1 MIAPSRAARGAQ
13 GGRGASQIDDIEDL
27 VATGALAVA
36 AVAVGVALVA
46 HVGAQ
51 VAAITF
57 GGGAFSADLSESVEA
72 LLALPSDAS
81 DPAAAWPRSV
91 ATQLPGP
98 VPYWGCTIAVL
109 AALATLAG
117 FAFRWWSGRHGRKGA
132 FDAGEGGLARPRDT
146 RLLAVRRPAAG
157 RLTLGLH
164 GRQLLAAEARSSLA
178 VVGPTGCGKTIGFAI
193 PALLEW
199 DGPIIATSVKT
210 DLLDATLTHRSS
222 VGTVWIYDPT
232 SCSGCTASRWSPLSA
247 CSDWVGAMRVAT
259 WLCEAAQPKSD
270 TVADGDYWYSQ
281 ARKGLAPYLYA
292 AAKSGRTMSDV
303 ARWVDLQEEDE
314 VQDALVDASGLDA
327 QVAALRRGKRDEQ
340 IAETLSD
347 EVDNQIMADARDR
360 YRGGDGGRADAWIDQ
375 DLGAWPLRI
384 QLQITQEMDAELT
397 RRVDA
402 QLRAEAREIRMT
414 DGPPDRVL
422 VSAQALWGKESR
434 LKGSV
439 FATMENVLAG
449 YADPGVGESSAS
461 NEIDIAEW
469 LNGNNTIFVVA
480 TAHEQAR
487 LRPVL
492 SVLIQQA
499 IRSAY
504 DRANQSGGS
513 LEHPCLVLLDEAGNI
528 APLRDL
534 PGYASTAR
542 SHGITFVSIWQDL
555 AQIKSIYG
563 ERAQTVLNNH
573 RAKLFGAG
581 IADDPTLEYVSRL
594 IGDERRTEVN
604 RSGDLHGPRRSV
616 SEHTSWRRFAPVD
629 AVRRLRTG
637 EGILVYGSLP
647 PVWLRLRSAAPKT
660 DPGTRRSRST
670 LP

>member
-1 MIAPSRAARGAQ
+1 MRTTRSTPTRTPGQ
-13 GGRGASQIDDIEDL
+13 LDEIEDL
-27 VATGALAVA
+27 LATIVLGAAGICAGVSLVFLAGAELA
-36 AVAVGVALVA
+36 AVV
-46 HVGAQ
+46 
-51 VAAITF
+51 F
-57 GGGAFSADLSESVEA
+57 GGGTFEAGLADSIKA
-72 LLALPSDAS
+72 TFALPGTVR
-81 DPAAAWPRSV
+81 DPQKAWPAR
-91 ATQLPGP
+91 AQRNIPGT
-98 VPYWGCTIAVL
+98 VPYWVATILVFTAVASL
-109 AALATLAG
+109 VWIGA
-117 FAFRWWSGRHGRKGA
+117 RWWTGHRRRKGA
-132 FDAGEGGLARPRDT
+132 FGVGDAGLAQAHET
-146 RLLAVRRPAAG
+146 RSLAVHRPEPG

-164 GRQLLAAEARSSLA
+164 GRRLLAAEPQTSLA
-178 VVGPTGCGKTIGFAI
+178 VVGPTGCGKTIGFAV

-199 DGPIIATSVKT
+199 EGPIIATSVKT
-210 DLLDATLTHRSS
+210 DLLDAAFEHRSALGQTW
-222 VGTVWIYDPT
+222 VYDPT
-232 SCSGCTASRWSPLSA
+232 GCSGTTAAKWSPLSA
-247 CSDWVGAMRVAT
+247 CDTWAGAMRVAT

-270 TVADGDYWYSQ
+270 TVTDGDYWYSQ

-292 AAKSGRTMSDV
+292 AAVSGRKMSDV
-303 ARWVDLQEEDE
+303 VRWIDLQEENEIEEALTDSTGLRH
-314 VQDALVDASGLDA
+314 AIKRLVDQGRVPEIRS
-327 QVAALRRGKRDEQ
+327 
-340 IAETLSD
+340 IHAEDIRNEL
-347 EVDNQIMADARDR
+347 IADARDR
-360 YRGGDGGRADAWIDQ
+360 YRNPEDERASRWVEQ
-375 DLGAWPLRI
+375 DFLFWPPEV
-384 QLQITQEMDAELT
+384 QEQITEEIDAELKH
-397 RRVDA
+397 RVDI
-402 QLRAEAREIRMT
+402 QLREEARALLRSE
-414 DGPPDRVL
+414 GPPL
-422 VSAQALWGKESR
+422 AALISAQALWGKEKR

-449 YADPGVGESSAS
+449 YADPGVGDAAAIS
-461 NEIDIAEW
+461 EIDIAEW
-469 LNGNNTIFVVA
+469 LKGNNTIFVVA

-504 DRANQSGGS
+504 DEANRHGGT

-594 IGDERRTEVN
+594 IGDEQRTEVN

-637 EGILVYGSLP
+637 EGILVYGSLR
-647 PVWLRLRSAAPKT
+647 PVWLKLRHVPANRSAQSI
-660 DPGTRRSRST
+660 G
-670 LP
+670 